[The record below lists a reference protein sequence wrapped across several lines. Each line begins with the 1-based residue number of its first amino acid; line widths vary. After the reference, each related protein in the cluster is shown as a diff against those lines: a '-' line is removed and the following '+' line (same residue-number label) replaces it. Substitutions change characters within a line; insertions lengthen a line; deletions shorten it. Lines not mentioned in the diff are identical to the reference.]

1 MLNEDYKDILR
12 LLSKNNVKFLLV
24 GAYAMGAHGYPRATG
39 DIDIWVEASEENSKK
54 VYKALAEFGAFLKD
68 VDEKTFSEDG
78 VVFQVGLPPRRI
90 DVITKVS
97 GLRFDEAYKHK
108 QKIEIEGLSIFIV
121 SKADL
126 IKNKESTG
134 REKDKLDAKYLRKE
148 KTN

>member
-108 QKIEIEGLSIFIV
+108 QKIEIEGLSIFFI
-121 SKADL
+121 L
-126 IKNKESTG
+126 
-134 REKDKLDAKYLRKE
+134 
-148 KTN
+148 